1 MMGTAA
7 LAAVPASSSRS
18 HPLKR
23 ATLLL
28 ALGGTIGFLV
38 AVALT
43 VTDIALRSVSTL
55 TVPGLTDIVT
65 LCTMVGAML
74 AIPYGFAA
82 DQHVSIDVFTSRMP
96 PGPQKVLRLL
106 AAVLSFAFLAGAAWF
121 GFEQMMSA
129 FAYGTRSQSIGIP
142 LVWYW
147 IPLLIGIGLG
157 ALVNVWLFV
166 RELRSPNAR

>member
-1 MMGTAA
+1 M
-7 LAAVPASSSRS
+7 
-18 HPLKR
+18 KR

-43 VTDIALRSVSTL
+43 VTDIVLRSVSTL
-55 TVPGLTDIVT
+55 TVHGLTDIVT

-96 PGPQKVLRLL
+96 PSAQKALRLL

-121 GFEQMMSA
+121 GFKQMLS
-129 FAYGTRSQSIGIP
+129 AYGYGDRSQSIGIP
-142 LVWYW
+142 MVWYW

-166 RELRSPNAR
+166 RELRSPNPR